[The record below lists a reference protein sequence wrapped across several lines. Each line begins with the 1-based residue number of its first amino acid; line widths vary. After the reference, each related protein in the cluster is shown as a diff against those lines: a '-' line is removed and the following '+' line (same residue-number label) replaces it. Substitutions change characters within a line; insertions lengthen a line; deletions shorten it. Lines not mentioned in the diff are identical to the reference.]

1 VLGLPLCFG
10 YEAFKEFAMSTLT
23 FDTLEATRRL
33 RDAGFDEKQ
42 AETVVRV
49 LADAQDKLVTREHF
63 DTKLESMEMRLTIKL
78 GAFMAVAAG
87 VIIAVLR
94 TH

>member
-1 VLGLPLCFG
+1 
-10 YEAFKEFAMSTLT
+10 MSTVT

-42 AETVVRV
+42 AEVVVRV
-49 LADAQDKLVTREHF
+49 LSDAQERIITREHF
-63 DTKLESMEMRLTIKL
+63 DSRLEALELRLTVKL
-78 GAFMAVAAG
+78 GAFITIASG

-94 TH
+94 VSH

>member
-1 VLGLPLCFG
+1 MGTV
-10 YEAFKEFAMSTLT
+10 T

-42 AETVVRV
+42 AEVMVRV
-49 LADAQDKLVTREHF
+49 LSDAQSQLVTRGYF
-63 DTKLESMEMRLTIKL
+63 DSKLESLEMRLILKFGAML
-78 GAFMAVAAG
+78 GAAVG

-94 TH
+94 ISF

>member
-1 VLGLPLCFG
+1 
-10 YEAFKEFAMSTLT
+10 MSTIT

-49 LADAQDKLVTREHF
+49 LSDAQDRLVTSEHF
-63 DTKLESMEMRLTIKL
+63 DNKMQSFDAKIEAMELRLTIKL
-78 GAFMAVAAG
+78 GAFLSVAVG
-87 VIIAVLR
+87 VLIAVLR
-94 TH
+94 MSH

>member
-1 VLGLPLCFG
+1 
-10 YEAFKEFAMSTLT
+10 MSTVT

-42 AETVVRV
+42 AEVVVRV
-49 LADAQDKLVTREHF
+49 LSDAQERIITREHF
-63 DTKLESMEMRLTIKL
+63 DSRLEALDSRLEALELRLTVKL
-78 GAFMAVAAG
+78 GAFITIASG

-94 TH
+94 VSH

>member
-1 VLGLPLCFG
+1 MRG
-10 YEAFKEFAMSTLT
+10 MSTLT

-49 LADAQDKLVTREHF
+49 LSEAQDRLVTREHF
-63 DTKLESMEMRLTIKL
+63 DSKLESIELRLTIKL
-78 GAFMAVAAG
+78 GAFLSIAVG
-87 VIIAVLR
+87 VLIAVLR
-94 TH
+94 MPA